1 MVREVALQN
10 RVVWILSLLAVGGT
24 LAAVG
29 VGLNGYRQ
37 TPRALA
43 SASSVS
49 VPSNNP
55 RDDDPLAPRLFDQ
68 GSTIQVHVAGA
79 VRKPGVYTLPS
90 WARVND
96 AVKKAGGASPR
107 ADLDAINLADHL
119 KDAEQVRIP
128 VRGRVETPVAHLPTP
143 EPPPV
148 TVASGGHQIGRYPFT
163 PANVAAPDTAG
174 SGKNRRSPAG
184 PVNLNTAT
192 QEQLESLPGIGPST
206 AAKIMAYRQQNGP
219 FQQADDLMNVSGI
232 GPGRFA
238 KLRSLVIAP

>member
-1 MVREVALQN
+1 MQN
-10 RVVWILSLLAVGGT
+10 RVVWTLTLLAVGGT

-43 SASSVS
+43 TASPLSA
-49 VPSNNP
+49 PANNP

-79 VRKPGVYTLPS
+79 VRKPGVYTLPN

-128 VRGRVETPVAHLPTP
+128 LRGRAEAPIAHFPTP

-148 TVASGGHQIGRYPFT
+148 TVAPGGHRIGRYPFT
-163 PANVAAPDTAG
+163 PSAGETSRTSGGGKSAPALT
-174 SGKNRRSPAG
+174 G

-192 QEQLESLPGIGPST
+192 QEQLEALPGIGPST
-206 AAKIMAYRQQNGP
+206 AAKIMAYRQQHGP

-238 KLRSLVIAP
+238 KLRELVVAP

>member
-1 MVREVALQN
+1 MQN
-10 RVVWILSLLAVGGT
+10 RAVWTLTLLAIGGT

-37 TPRALA
+37 SPRAEA
-43 SASSVS
+43 SASPKPLVS
-49 VPSNNP
+49 SNP

-68 GSTIQVHVAGA
+68 GSTIQIHVAGA
-79 VRKPGVYTLPS
+79 VRKPGVYTLPN

-96 AVKKAGGASPR
+96 AVKKAGGATPR

-128 VRGRVETPVAHLPTP
+128 VRGRAEVLTAHLPTP
-143 EPPPV
+143 EPAPV
-148 TVASGGHQIGRYPFT
+148 TIAAGGHRSGRYPYVT
-163 PANVAAPDTAG
+163 GGGELSSGG
-174 SGKNRRSPAG
+174 SGKKSTESLSG
-184 PVNLNTAT
+184 SINLNSAT
-192 QEQLESLPGIGPST
+192 QEQLESLPGVGPST

-219 FQQADDLMNVSGI
+219 FQQVEDLMNVSGI

-238 KLRSLVIAP
+238 KLKSLVIVP

>member
-1 MVREVALQN
+1 LQT
-10 RVVWILSLLAVGGT
+10 RLVWTLSILAIGAT
-24 LAAVG
+24 LAAIG
-29 VGLNGYRQ
+29 VGLNGYQ
-37 TPRALA
+37 QSPHTVAA
-43 SASSVS
+43 ASSK
-49 VPSNNP
+49 PGPTANP

-96 AVKKAGGASPR
+96 AVKKAGGATPR

-128 VRGRVETPVAHLPTP
+128 TRGRPEVAAMHLPTP

-148 TVASGGHQIGRYPFT
+148 TVSSGGHRAGRYPFAPGAANIPSAAAGNK
-163 PANVAAPDTAG
+163 PAVTA
-174 SGKNRRSPAG
+174 SG

-192 QEQLESLPGIGPST
+192 QEQLEALPGIGPST
-206 AAKIMAYRQQNGP
+206 AGKIMAYRQQNGP
-219 FQQADDLMNVSGI
+219 FQQPDDLMNVSGI

-238 KLRSLVIAP
+238 KLRSLVVAP

>member
-1 MVREVALQN
+1 MQTRLAWTLT
-10 RVVWILSLLAVGGT
+10 LLAIAAT

-29 VGLNGYRQ
+29 VGFNGYRQ
-37 TPRALA
+37 SPHSAAAA
-43 SASSVS
+43 SPKAVA
-49 VPSNNP
+49 SNNP
-55 RDDDPLAPRLFDQ
+55 RDDDPLAPRLFDR
-68 GSTIQVHVAGA
+68 GGTIQVHVAGA
-79 VRKPGVYTLPS
+79 VRKPGVYTLPN

-96 AVKKAGGASPR
+96 AVKKAGGASPL

-128 VRGRVETPVAHLPTP
+128 LRGRAEVAIAHPAAP

-148 TVASGGHQIGRYPFT
+148 TVAAGGHRTGRHPFA
-163 PANVAAPDTAG
+163 ANSYAVTSA
-174 SGKNRRSPAG
+174 SGRDKGLATG
-184 PVNLNTAT
+184 PVNLNSAT

-206 AAKIMAYRQQNGP
+206 AAKIVAFRRENGP

-238 KLRSLVIAP
+238 KLRALVVAP